1 MAFPYLGLKGPLK
14 RLIYIF
20 LVFSVGFVGY
30 FIRIEVI
37 HLVDLALPPL
47 FEYFCLVWD
56 VHVIGGVLAST
67 GPYGAERSP
76 PAGESQ
82 TEEGEPS
89 VNQGTEEAGPV
100 LPANP
105 GGQEAA
111 NQAPPYVPYP
121 YQPNEVIGGD
131 SVEYIERRLLER
143 LVFPSAHE
151 ILFARIEA
159 QDLFEVKVKI
169 IQLMALYDPTGD
181 WMGQGAR
188 ALDNPKTASGEES
201 LKRLYEIL
209 DDLKETGPLS
219 DEFSRLQGKVFR
231 RE

>member
-1 MAFPYLGLKGPLK
+1 MKNLVRWLFSKNYLVRLFLLLLGNLFGRFLGKEGTAIITTTCVSFSSILLVLSLVMAFPYLGLKGPLK

-143 LVFPSAHE
+143 LVFLQPMKYY
-151 ILFARIEA
+151 LPG
-159 QDLFEVKVKI
+159 LK
-169 IQLMALYDPTGD
+169 
-181 WMGQGAR
+181 
-188 ALDNPKTASGEES
+188 PKT
-201 LKRLYEIL
+201 Y
-209 DDLKETGPLS
+209 
-219 DEFSRLQGKVFR
+219 SR
-231 RE
+231 